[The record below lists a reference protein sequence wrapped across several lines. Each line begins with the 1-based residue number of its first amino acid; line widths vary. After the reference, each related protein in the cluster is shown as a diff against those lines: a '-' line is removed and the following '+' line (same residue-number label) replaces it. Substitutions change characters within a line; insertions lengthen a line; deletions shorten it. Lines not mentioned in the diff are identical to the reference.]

1 MSVFR
6 KLSKRLTAKM
16 VYFAI
21 SASKLFDKEWYR
33 NQYPEVGSKNP
44 VKHYIKEGWR
54 QGKNPSPAFSTD
66 KYLCAYPDV
75 RAKNMNPLEHYLFH
89 GKRKGRICFS
99 VSQVGIEK
107 EQKTHDTPL
116 VSVVVASYNYAHLLP
131 ETLDSI
137 LAQTYPHYEIVV
149 VDDGSTDNSLQIIR
163 RYMAQHSCIKLFT
176 HPNQEN
182 KGLSA
187 TVELGIKESQ
197 GDFVAFCESDDMWE
211 PRYLEKKVDAINRYQ
226 QVAIISNGVQTF
238 GDEKAVHLRKAYLD
252 MIDTVLNEG
261 GNRVDIYGQKKM
273 NYIPTFSAVMVRKD
287 VLSRLDFNTPVQAWL
302 DFWLYRQILKDELL
316 FYIPE
321 KLTRWRQHQSFNG
334 VTSAA
339 SYTHIESDVF
349 IYLSDKLNGIKVSR
363 RVLRNINILRNS
375 SLFDAS
381 YYMDRYGSEL
391 HGISPVVH
399 YLFVGWK
406 LGYNPSDA
414 FSTHAYLE
422 HYGHLCQT
430 NPLVHYERF
439 SKKKKLEKFAVGS
452 EIHFEVQEKD
462 IVDIKEQRKH
472 AKTVLLISH
481 ELSLTGAPR
490 ALLNMAV
497 MLQEMGVTP
506 VILSLR
512 HGPMEKEIV
521 DLNIKYFVEPY
532 LFTNYALRHA
542 MLSRFMEAFDVV
554 VFNTLVVTW
563 LIEHL
568 SDIKSRK
575 IAWLHEG
582 SCSYDCMKDSMDF
595 STLFPLFDHIYAVGE
610 YSKSF
615 AVPYVADK
623 SKLDILLYGIPE
635 VQSAGVDESVDHS
648 KLNFLLPGTISERK
662 GQLILLQALNLLSPQ
677 VREQIAVYL
686 AGAPVEEPVDR
697 AIRKCKYPCVKYVG
711 ELEHD
716 SLLALFANMDMVL
729 CPSLDDPMPIV
740 CTEAMALG
748 KGVIVSE
755 NTGTASFIE
764 NGVNGYKVPAGD
776 PEALAKVIE
785 AAVLNRENL
794 PALGKEA
801 RKIYEENFTMEIFKQ
816 HIKQVILGE

>member
-16 VYFAI
+16 VYFTI

-44 VKHYIKEGWR
+44 VKHYIKEGWL

-75 RAKNMNPLEHYLFH
+75 RAKHMNPLEHYLFH
-89 GKRKGRICFS
+89 GKRKGKICFS
-99 VSQVGIEK
+99 VSQIGVEK
-107 EQKTHDTPL
+107 SQKTNDTPL
-116 VSVVVASYNYAHLLP
+116 ISVVVASYNYAHLLP

-137 LAQTYPHYEIVV
+137 LAQTYTHYEIVV
-149 VDDGSTDNSLQIIR
+149 VDDGSTDDSLQVIQ
-163 RYMAQHSCIKLFT
+163 RYMALHSCIKLFM

-182 KGLSA
+182 RGLSA
-187 TVELGIKESQ
+187 TVQLGIQKSQ
-197 GDFVAFCESDDMWE
+197 GDFVAFCESDDLWE
-211 PRYLEKKVDAINRYQ
+211 SAYLEKKVDVINRYQ
-226 QVAIISNGVQTF
+226 QVAIISNGVQAF
-238 GDEKAVHLRKAYLD
+238 GDEKTVKLRKPYLEI
-252 MIDTVLNEG
+252 IDTVLNEG

-302 DFWLYRQILKDELL
+302 DLWLYRQILKDELL
-316 FYIPE
+316 FYIPD

-334 VTSAA
+334 AYSIDSHMSV
-339 SYTHIESDVF
+339 ESDLF
-349 IYLSDKLNGIKVSR
+349 IYLSDQLNGIRMER
-363 RVLRNINILRNS
+363 RTLRYRRIIRTS
-375 SLFDAS
+375 PLFDVS
-381 YYMDRYGSEL
+381 YYKELYGHLL
-391 HGISPVVH
+391 HGVEPDIH
-399 YLFVGWK
+399 YLFLGWR
-406 LGYNPSDA
+406 LGCNPSPA
-414 FSTHAYLE
+414 FNTNAYLE
-422 HYGHLCQT
+422 HYAHLCSI
-430 NPLVHYERF
+430 NPLVHYVRFRKRKNLERF
-439 SKKKKLEKFAVGS
+439 PVGS
-452 EIHFEVQEKD
+452 VTHYEVQEKN
-462 IVDIKEQRKH
+462 IVHFTELSKKT
-472 AKTVLLISH
+472 KTVLLISH

-497 MLQEMGVTP
+497 MLQEMGVTS

-512 HGPMEKEIV
+512 HGPMEKEISN
-521 DLNIKYFVEPY
+521 LNIPYFVESY
-532 LFTNYALRHA
+532 LHSNYVLRHPI
-542 MLSRFMEAFDVV
+542 LFQFMQAFDVV
-554 VFNTLVVTW
+554 MFNTLDVAW
-563 LIEHL
+563 LIEPL
-568 SDIKSRK
+568 SAISSRK

-582 SCSYDCMKDSMDF
+582 STSYSILTNSFDF
-595 STLFPLFDHIYAVGE
+595 SVLFPLFDHIYAVGE

-615 AVPYVADK
+615 ALPYMADK
-623 SKLDILLYGIPE
+623 SKLDILLYGIPD
-635 VQSAGVDESVDHS
+635 VQSAGVDESVDS
-648 KLNFLLPGTISERK
+648 TKINFLLPGTISERK

-686 AGAPVEEPVDR
+686 AGAPIEEPVDR

>member
-137 LAQTYPHYEIVV
+137 LAQTYTHYEIVV
-149 VDDGSTDNSLQIIR
+149 VDDGSTDDSLQVIR

-211 PRYLEKKVDAINRYQ
+211 PRYLEKKVDVINRYQ

-532 LFTNYALRHA
+532 LFTNYALRHP

-794 PALGKEA
+794 PILGKEA